1 MNLTEFTWNSQVL
14 GPKELLGVI
23 ETAIPAATIDK
34 AIELSNSHNQRQR
47 ALPTPLVVA
56 LGRVIN

>member
-14 GPKELLGVI
+14 GPKELLGAI

-34 AIELSNSHNQRQR
+34 AIE
-47 ALPTPLVVA
+47 PTF
-56 LGRVIN
+56 GRLIDRGNNIFDNWE